1 MAVGTHFSEAPGSCT
16 DIVGG
21 VTCSGA
27 WGDRPLVGGV
37 GHLQRAGTAHTSV
50 GEQGKE
56 KENDEGS

>member
-1 MAVGTHFSEAPGSCT
+1 MGTHCSEAPESCT
-16 DIVGG
+16 DIVSG

-27 WGDRPLVGGV
+27 EGDRPLVGRV
-37 GHLQRAGTAHTSV
+37 GHSQRAGTSHTSM